1 MKREKNGILYEGTIM
16 GFFFASLL
24 MRHRAKIEG
33 KEYLKRLP
41 RQVIFTIT
49 HDSYYEIPSLARVYR
64 ALDPRPIFTIM
75 AKQDFLSGKYLST
88 NYFKDN
94 AFFRSIFK
102 ALDKTGIPKAIFNKL
117 NLISIP
123 RPFADKLE
131 KKGDELKKEIA
142 DQFSQFKHKIAEG
155 FSTLIFPEGTTWG
168 FGGLKKIRSSVYQL
182 VSNAFEQYE
191 KKVYILPIN
200 VKVDRL
206 VKGWKDIFI
215 NVGPPQFIL
224 QSREEFNQCLHHT
237 LQKLHTITFSQVGA
251 YYIKR
256 ISELSQQA
264 KVEARLTKEHLVKH
278 LEAAIQEIHT
288 KVLDKILPAI
298 DSKLID
304 KKYLRKKANRFIRYC
319 LKKKYILKDARE
331 PSKKTYIVNLNKV
344 LAKYPEKI
352 YRKQNPIGFHANELV
367 SLGEQTIEPIFRATA
382 QPGGIA
388 I

>member
-1 MKREKNGILYEGTIM
+1 MAKDKNGILYEGTIM
-16 GFFFASLL
+16 GFFLASLV

-33 KEYLKRLP
+33 KENLQKLP
-41 RQVIFTIT
+41 GPVIFTIT
-49 HDSYYEIPSLARVYR
+49 HDSYFEIPSLSRVYR
-64 ALDPRPIFTIM
+64 ALNPKPFFTVM

-102 ALDKTGIPKAIFNKL
+102 VLDKTGLPKAIFNKL

-142 DQFSQFKHKIAEG
+142 EQFSQFKNKISEG

-191 KKVYILPIN
+191 KKIYILPIN

-215 NVGPPQFIL
+215 NVGPPQFVL
-224 QSREEFNQCLHHT
+224 KSREEFNEYIHHT

-251 YYIKR
+251 YYLKR

-264 KVEARLTKEHLVKH
+264 KVEARLTKENLITQ
-278 LEAAIQEIHT
+278 LENAINELNAKVQE
-288 KVLDKILPAI
+288 KILPAI
-298 DSKLID
+298 DAKLID
-304 KKYLRKKANRFIRYC
+304 KDYLRKKANRFIRYC
-319 LKKKYILKDARE
+319 LKKKYIFKESRKNT
-331 PSKKTYIVNLNKV
+331 SKTYIINLNKV
-344 LAKYPEKI
+344 LSQYPEKVF
-352 YRKQNPIGFHANELV
+352 RKQNPIGFHANELI
-367 SLGEQTIEPIFRATA
+367 SLGEQTIEPIFRFSA
-382 QPGGIA
+382 QA
-388 I
+388 DRFA